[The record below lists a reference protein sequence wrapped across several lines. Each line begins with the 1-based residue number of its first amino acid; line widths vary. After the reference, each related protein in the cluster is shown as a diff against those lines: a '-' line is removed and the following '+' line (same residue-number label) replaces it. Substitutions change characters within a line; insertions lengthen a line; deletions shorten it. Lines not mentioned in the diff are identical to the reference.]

1 MSERGTAALRLALFA
16 VGLAVLAG
24 VAALVGRAS
33 GIDVEDDA
41 APAMEHAAA
50 AEKSDEATGLSDTA
64 AGFTLRL
71 DTARL
76 RAGKPERVGLTLERD
91 GEPFTDL
98 DAGHGEPPL
107 HLVLVRRDLSGYVHL
122 HPARAGTGFAV
133 DVSLPTPGVWRA
145 YADFEVDG
153 EKIVLG
159 HDLFVPGEFT
169 PTSLPEPAP
178 VSVADGYRIQV
189 DRADD
194 VTFELTRGGRPVTVL
209 EPYLGAAGHLVAIRA
224 EDLAYLHVHPR
235 EEARPGSIAFE
246 AEFAQPGRYA
256 LFLQFKHGGRVHTAP
271 FTLEVR
277 S

>member
-1 MSERGTAALRLALFA
+1 M
-16 VGLAVLAG
+16 LAG

-41 APAMEHAAA
+41 APAMEHAGGGGEERRGDRPVRHCGRLHPPPGRRPPAGG
-50 AEKSDEATGLSDTA
+50 EA
-64 AGFTLRL
+64 
-71 DTARL
+71 
-76 RAGKPERVGLTLERD
+76 ERVGLTLERD

-133 DVSLPTPGVWRA
+133 DVALPTPGVWRA

-178 VSVADGYRIQV
+178 VV
-189 DRADD
+189 D
-194 VTFELTRGGRPVTVL
+194 GGRLPD
-209 EPYLGAAGHLVAIRA
+209 PAGS
-224 EDLAYLHVHPR
+224 
-235 EEARPGSIAFE
+235 RP
-246 AEFAQPGRYA
+246 
-256 LFLQFKHGGRVHTAP
+256 T
-271 FTLEVR
+271 T
-277 S
+277 